1 MLISNMESYWNIKFA
16 ALIVRRSKM
25 FKKDQDI
32 TVKLKRKIFIY
43 SVIEIA
49 LIVTLLAFI
58 MVLIMIFMN

>member
-1 MLISNMESYWNIKFA
+1 
-16 ALIVRRSKM
+16 M